1 LPRALDHGIWR
12 SADFLGD
19 GSLKGCL
26 WLFRQRSGLTHGG
39 LACYCIHDTG
49 LNEFIGGK
57 NKYPKE
63 REVTRYR
70 IVIAGAGIGGL
81 TAAANLLKAGH
92 DVTIFEQAS
101 ELSEVGAGLQ
111 LSANATHVLH
121 HLGLGAPLA
130 KVGVRPGAYVFRLH
144 DTGEEIHRFALSDE
158 HEQLH
163 GAPYYQVHRADVHT
177 LLAAKVLD
185 LRRDA
190 IRLNCRVVGFDES
203 GDNVRLRL
211 ADGSIVQGDLLV
223 GADGLKSVI
232 CQQIAGN
239 VPATYTGDAAW
250 RITVPVER
258 LPQDFMEQVM
268 MVWMGPGRHV
278 VAYYLRA
285 GALLNFVGL
294 VETDEVSEESWTAK
308 FPWERFKA
316 DFQGWHADVRTIIDA
331 ADKEGCYRWSL
342 YYRRAIRNWST
353 RRATLLG
360 DAVHPTLPYLAQGAC
375 MAIEDGAVLTR
386 ALDQADSI
394 PDALQLYQRNRVDRT
409 VRIVNQSTAN
419 RMLFHLRT
427 VDEIR
432 ALFAKRDEGADRNA
446 WLYSYNPLTVK
457 LV

>member
-1 LPRALDHGIWR
+1 MND
-12 SADFLGD
+12 
-19 GSLKGCL
+19 
-26 WLFRQRSGLTHGG
+26 
-39 LACYCIHDTG
+39 
-49 LNEFIGGK
+49 FIGGK

-144 DTGEEIHRFALSDE
+144 DTGEEIHRFALSHE

-177 LLAAKVLD
+177 LLAAKVLE

-409 VRIVNQSTAN
+409 IRIVNQSTAN

-432 ALFAKRDEGADRNA
+432 ASFAKRDEGADRNA